1 MENGNENIFFCLL
14 PYLSFKLQ
22 HSCLFQNKIISKIK
36 KNGNQ
41 SFKDCIISRSR
52 VVIIIIISDSNSV
65 TIITLCQLFC
75 ASSGSS
81 SAQGHVICQFQSRE
95 VRLFFSCLPFPQV
108 SSTVSF
114 SLVKSDFFFMSS
126 FYIGFFH
133 WDHLAH
139 LSHNCLLSF
148 VYITSP
154 YQFIHIS
161 CTLHLFPLIFSLS
174 LNSSVRCHSCIL
186 TLHMQQ
192 SMSTFFPIFVHPAH
206 FIAMLLS
213 CNIAFCTQAS
223 YNLPFIQRQNHFY
236 QQK

>member
-1 MENGNENIFFCLL
+1 M
-14 PYLSFKLQ
+14 
-22 HSCLFQNKIISKIK
+22 
-36 KNGNQ
+36 
-41 SFKDCIISRSR
+41 
-52 VVIIIIISDSNSV
+52 
-65 TIITLCQLFC
+65 
-75 ASSGSS
+75 
-81 SAQGHVICQFQSRE
+81 
-95 VRLFFSCLPFPQV
+95 
-108 SSTVSF
+108 SF

-186 TLHMQQ
+186 TLHMHVH
-192 SMSTFFPIFVHPAH
+192 FFSN
-206 FIAMLLS
+206 LCTS
-213 CNIAFCTQAS
+213 CPFYCYVAIMQHCILYTS
-223 YNLPFIQRQNHFY
+223 FIQSALHLETKPFLLAEVIAY
-236 QQK
+236 